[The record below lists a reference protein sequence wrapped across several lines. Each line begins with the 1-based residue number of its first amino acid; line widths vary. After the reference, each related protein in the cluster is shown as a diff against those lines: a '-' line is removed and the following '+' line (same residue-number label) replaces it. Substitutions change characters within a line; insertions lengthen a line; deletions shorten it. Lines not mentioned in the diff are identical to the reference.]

1 MINKMSNKK
10 MAFSLIELMVVVAII
25 GILSSIAIPA
35 YSDYMVRARIAEGM
49 VILDKLKQMS
59 AEYYS
64 SNGSFP
70 NLAQLGIAANSYTTT
85 NISTIAIAP
94 VPAVPP
100 SITTETQITVN
111 FQSTVGAGSNA
122 ELHLISNSAG
132 AATAGIISWGC
143 HSSNILQRYL
153 PTSCT
158 NP

>member
-1 MINKMSNKK
+1 MINKISNKK

-25 GILSSIAIPA
+25 GILSSIAIPV
-35 YSDYMVRARIAEGM
+35 YSDYMVRARISEGM

-70 NLAQLGIAANSYTTT
+70 DLAKLGITAGSYTTN
-85 NISTIAIAP
+85 NISTVAVASVAP
-94 VPAVPP
+94 VAP
-100 SITTETQITVN
+100 SVTTETQITVT
-111 FQSTVGAGSNA
+111 FQSIVGAGAVA
-122 ELHLISNSAG
+122 ELHVISNSAS